1 MNANFFSRS
10 GWGACVVWTE
20 ERLAADRLI
29 LTKKFYNWNYI
40 KFIFRFFLLR
50 KDESKVE
57 EEAYA
62 QAKEE
67 KEEDEGTFQVDYLL
81 HLQRSVRVLCWSWA
95 ERPEGCVQIS
105 PGFVLRLSPVW
116 SVHSGSWYSH
126 ECYLIC

>member
-1 MNANFFSRS
+1 M
-10 GWGACVVWTE
+10 WTE

-29 LTKKFYNWNYI
+29 LTKKIYNWYYI

-81 HLQRSVRVLCWSWA
+81 HLSNALSVFYVDHELNVPRDVFRFLPDLSCGCLRSGLFTADPDILTNVT
-95 ERPEGCVQIS
+95 
-105 PGFVLRLSPVW
+105 W
-116 SVHSGSWYSH
+116 SVNKY
-126 ECYLIC
+126 